1 MVKVAEV
8 HEVASRTTRRK
19 MTRTLVAGID
29 LTAMGRRV
37 ADRAR
42 ILAEESGSVVDL
54 VHVLEPVGEAMIDPR
69 LIRLMRDHQAAEA
82 RRMADWLSQRTDVE
96 VKLDVIKGSPAWE
109 LASRAKKADLI
120 LLGSSTVDAFTAG
133 PTTRRVAAMA
143 SSDVLIVRRQ
153 PRVPYRRIIAAVDF
167 SESSRVAVEQALA
180 MGSDPEVTVLYS
192 LPSRFDNLL
201 MDAGMFREEMDASRG
216 ERLEAARDRMLE
228 FCQEWNGLVKTM
240 VTDGPP
246 PETIDEA
253 VRRRGADLVVVGSR
267 GATATRMVLL
277 GNVAEGLVAQAPCDV
292 LIARSPANFRRP

>member
-1 MVKVAEV
+1 
-8 HEVASRTTRRK
+8 

-42 ILAEESGSVVDL
+42 IIAEQGDTTVNL

-69 LIRLMRDHQAAEA
+69 LTRLMRDHQTEEA
-82 RRMADWLSQRTDVE
+82 HKTAVWVSERTDVE
-96 VKLDVIKGSPAWE
+96 VKLEVVKGEPAWE

-120 LLGSSTVDAFTAG
+120 LVGSSTVDAFTAG
-133 PTTRRVAAMA
+133 PTTRRVAHMA
-143 SSDVLIVRRQ
+143 SSDALIVRRQ
-153 PRVPYRRIIAAVDF
+153 PRVPYKRIIAAVDF
-167 SESSRVAVEQALA
+167 SESSRVAVDRALS
-180 MGSDPEVTVLYS
+180 MSPDPEVTVLYS

-201 MDAGMFREEMDASRG
+201 VDAGLFREEMDASRG
-216 ERLEAARDRMLE
+216 QRLEAARDRMLE
-228 FCQEWNGLVKTM
+228 FCQQWNGQVRTM

-246 PETIDEA
+246 AETIDES
-253 VRRRGADLVVVGSR
+253 VRRRGADLVVAGSR

-277 GNVAEGLVAQAPCDV
+277 GNVAEGLVTHAPCDV

>member
-1 MVKVAEV
+1 
-8 HEVASRTTRRK
+8 

-42 ILAEESGSVVDL
+42 IIAEQGDTTVNL

-69 LIRLMRDHQAAEA
+69 LARLMRDHQTAEA
-82 RRMADWLSQRTDVE
+82 HKTAVWVSERTDVE
-96 VKLDVIKGSPAWE
+96 VKLEVVKGSPAWE

-133 PTTRRVAAMA
+133 PTTRRVAHMA
-143 SSDVLIVRRQ
+143 SSDALIVRRQ
-153 PRVPYRRIIAAVDF
+153 PRVPYKRIIAAVDF
-167 SESSRVAVEQALA
+167 SESSRVAVDRALSLGA
-180 MGSDPEVTVLYS
+180 DAEVTVLYS

-201 MDAGMFREEMDASRG
+201 MDAGLFREEMDASRG
-216 ERLEAARDRMLE
+216 QRLEAARDRMLE
-228 FCQEWNGLVKTM
+228 FCQQWNGQVRTM

-246 PETIDEA
+246 AETIDES
-253 VRRRGADLVVVGSR
+253 VRRRGADLVVAGSR

-277 GNVAEGLVAQAPCDV
+277 GNVAEGLVTHAPCDV
-292 LIARSPANFRRP
+292 LIARSPTNFRRP

>member
-1 MVKVAEV
+1 
-8 HEVASRTTRRK
+8 

-42 ILAEESGSVVDL
+42 IIAEQGDTTVNL

-69 LIRLMRDHQAAEA
+69 LTRLMRDHQTEEA
-82 RRMADWLSQRTDVE
+82 HKTAVWVSERTDVE
-96 VKLDVIKGSPAWE
+96 VKLEVVKGEPAWE

-120 LLGSSTVDAFTAG
+120 LVGSSTVDAFTAG
-133 PTTRRVAAMA
+133 PTTRRVAHMA
-143 SSDVLIVRRQ
+143 SSDALIVRRQ
-153 PRVPYRRIIAAVDF
+153 PRVPYKRIIAAVDF
-167 SESSRVAVEQALA
+167 SESSRVAVDRALS
-180 MGSDPEVTVLYS
+180 MGPDPEVTVLYS

-201 MDAGMFREEMDASRG
+201 VDAGLFREEMDASRG
-216 ERLEAARDRMLE
+216 QRLEAARDRMLE
-228 FCQEWNGLVKTM
+228 FCQQWNGQVRTM

-246 PETIDEA
+246 AETIDES
-253 VRRRGADLVVVGSR
+253 VRRRGADLVVAGSR

-277 GNVAEGLVAQAPCDV
+277 GNVAEGLVTHAPCDV

>member
-1 MVKVAEV
+1 
-8 HEVASRTTRRK
+8 

-42 ILAEESGSVVDL
+42 IIAEQGDSTVDL

-69 LIRLMRDHQAAEA
+69 LARLMREHQSAEA
-82 RRMADWLSQRTDVE
+82 QKTADWVSERTDVE
-96 VKLDVIKGSPAWE
+96 VKLDVVKGSPAWE

-133 PTTRRVAAMA
+133 PTTRRVAHMA

-153 PRVPYRRIIAAVDF
+153 PRVPHRRIIAAVDF
-167 SESSRVAVEQALA
+167 SESSRVAVERAL
-180 MGSDPEVTVLYS
+180 SWSPEADVTVLYS

-201 MDAGMFREEMDASRG
+201 MDAGLFPEEMDASRG
-216 ERLEAARDRMLE
+216 QRLEVARDRMLE
-228 FCQEWNGLVKTM
+228 FCQPWNGQVRTI

-246 PETIDEA
+246 AETIDEA
-253 VRRRGADLVVVGSR
+253 VRRRGADLVVAGSR

-277 GNVAEGLVAQAPCDV
+277 GSVAEGLVTHAPCDV
-292 LIARSPANFRRP
+292 LIARSPATFRRP